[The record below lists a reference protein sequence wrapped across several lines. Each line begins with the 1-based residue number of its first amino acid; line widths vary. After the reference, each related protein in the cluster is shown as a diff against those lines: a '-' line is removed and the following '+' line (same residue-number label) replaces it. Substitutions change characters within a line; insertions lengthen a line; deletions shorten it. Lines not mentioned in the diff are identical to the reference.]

1 MKQSQN
7 KDVGRPGPR
16 ISSHTKM
23 LALYA
28 PQLNILKT
36 KIIRK
41 IRFNTPIAPHAA
53 TGVRGRRARRG
64 AANAESGAGRTGR
77 MVQVQGAKGLGR
89 RADQCPDKGFSKTD
103 H

>member
-28 PQLNILKT
+28 PQLNILT
-36 KIIRK
+36 K

-77 MVQVQGAKGLGR
+77 MVQVQGAR
-89 RADQCPDKGFSKTD
+89 D
-103 H
+103 